1 MWVAVIC
8 FLIILSI
15 LAYLDTKKPAN
26 YPPGP
31 EWLPVLGSALAVN
44 NLRKKTGFLYEATAQ
59 LCQKYGSQVLGL
71 KIGGDKQVIAYGYDA
86 IKQMLVDEDFAGRP
100 IGIFYEART
109 WGSKKGV
116 LLTDEDFWQEQRRFV
131 LRHLRDMG
139 FGRSGMGALIE
150 VEAEDLVKTI
160 IKKMTD
166 KNSVTLQMEDIF
178 GVSVLNTLW
187 MMMAGIRYN
196 PEDSEMKTLQK
207 LLSNLFTHID
217 MVGCPFSHFPF
228 LRFIAPEASG
238 YKGYLFTHIQIWNFL
253 QEEIEKHKKTFKPG
267 VPRDFIDVYLEMIN
281 SKETNSSFS
290 EKQLMAVCM
299 DLFMAGSETT
309 SKTLGFCFLYLLLY
323 PEVQKDAQE
332 EIDRVVGR
340 NRLPTLD
347 DRAQ

>member
-8 FLIILSI
+8 FLAILSI
-15 LAYLDTKKPAN
+15 LAYLDTRKPVN

-31 EWLPVLGSALAVN
+31 EWLPIIGSALVVN

-59 LCQKYGSQVLGL
+59 LCQKYGPVLGL
-71 KIGGDKQVIAYGYDA
+71 KIGGDKQVIAYGYEA
-86 IKQMLVDEDFAGRP
+86 IKQVFTDEDFAGRP

-109 WGSKKGV
+109 WGSRKGV
-116 LLTDEDFWQEQRRFV
+116 LLTDEEFWQEQRRFI
-131 LRHLRDMG
+131 LRHLRDLG
-139 FGRSGMGALIE
+139 FGRSGMGSLIE
-150 VEAEDLVKTI
+150 VEAEDLIKTI
-160 IKKMTD
+160 TKKMS
-166 KNSVTLQMEDIF
+166 NNEVILQMEDIF

-207 LLSNLFTHID
+207 LLSDLFTHID

-238 YKGYLFTHIQIWNFL
+238 YKGYLFTHVQIWNFL
-253 QEEIEKHKKTFKPG
+253 KEEIENHKKTFKPG
-267 VPRDFIDVYLEMIN
+267 APRDFIDVYLEMLN
-281 SKETNSSFS
+281 TEEKRPSFS

-323 PEVQKDAQE
+323 PEVQREAQE

-340 NRLPTLD
+340 DRLPTLE
-347 DRAQ
+347 DRAK